1 MVPPETDVAVALFWA
16 IAFSGSG
23 SEALRKAAALDE
35 EWLSRLISS
44 VNDNID
50 IRSD

>member
-23 SEALRKAAALDE
+23 SEALRKAAALDGGMA
-35 EWLSRLISS
+35 IAP
-44 VNDNID
+44 D
-50 IRSD
+50 IGSQR